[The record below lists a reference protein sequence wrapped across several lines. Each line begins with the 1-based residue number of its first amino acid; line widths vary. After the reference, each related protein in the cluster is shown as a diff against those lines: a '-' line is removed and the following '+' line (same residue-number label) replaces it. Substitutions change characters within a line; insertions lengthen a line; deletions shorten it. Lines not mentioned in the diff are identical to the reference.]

1 MWIIENDNRITQLAF
16 ICHHGNLRTVTQY
29 FLTSSDLIQ
38 NMSVWEETSLYHG
51 FNPSLSFSQN
61 CQTNGC
67 ETDKNHQ
74 RNKMI
79 LIY

>member
-51 FNPSLSFSQN
+51 FNPSLSFSQIVK
-61 CQTNGC
+61 QTAVKQTKTIK
-67 ETDKNHQ
+67 ETK
-74 RNKMI
+74 
-79 LIY
+79 